1 MVTVPCPGWHKSWK
15 AFAAFTPSISYLC
28 QMERNTFADF
38 KFNRQILNAIEEAG
52 YTTPTPIQQKAI
64 PPILAGQDVMGV
76 AQTGTGKTAAF
87 VLPVLMKLNYAQG
100 SDARALILSPTREL
114 AMQIEEH
121 IRLFAT
127 YTDLRTVVIYGGLGP
142 KTQIAE
148 LEKGVDIIVATPGR
162 FLDLYLAG
170 HIVTKSLKVLVMDE
184 ADKMM
189 DMGFI
194 SKLHR
199 ILEVVPR
206 KRQNLLFSATM
217 SELVHKIS
225 GDFLA
230 FPTLVEV
237 TEQATPAQT
246 VTQALYY
253 VPNLKTK
260 INLLQHLLK
269 DDEALHRLIVF
280 CKTKTVADNVFN
292 FLERRYGK
300 ESVRVIH
307 ANKGQNTRINSIN
320 AFKEGSIRILVA
332 TDVAARG
339 LDVSNVSH
347 VVNFDVPIVIE
358 DYVHRI
364 GRTGRAT
371 QTGDAITFCNPA
383 EEYYIGKIEKLIR
396 QQIPVSDLPDD
407 VFIEKTGFEERQA
420 IAREIDAQKRKD
432 DPEYQGAFHEK
443 KAANQRGSKPP
454 RNNRNG
460 GYMGKPKQGK
470 RKK

>member
-1 MVTVPCPGWHKSWK
+1 
-15 AFAAFTPSISYLC
+15 
-28 QMERNTFADF
+28 MERNTFADF

-52 YTTPTPIQQKAI
+52 YTAPTPIQQKAI
-64 PPILAGQDVMGV
+64 PPILAGQDVMGI

-87 VLPVLMKLNYAQG
+87 VLPILMKLKYAQG
-100 SDARALILSPTREL
+100 HDPRALVLSPTREL
-114 AMQIEEH
+114 AMQIEEN
-121 IRLFAT
+121 IRLFAK
-127 YTDLRTVVIYGGLGP
+127 YTDLRTVVLYGGLGP

-148 LEKGVDIIVATPGR
+148 LEKGVDILVATPGR

-170 HIVTKSLKVLVMDE
+170 HIVTKSLNVLVMDE

-194 SKLHR
+194 GKLHR

-217 SELVHKIS
+217 GELVHKIA

-230 FPTLVEV
+230 FPTVVEV

-246 VTQALYY
+246 VMQTLYY

-269 DDEALHRLIVF
+269 DDETLHRLIVF
-280 CKTKTVADNVFN
+280 CKTKAVADSVFR
-292 FLERRYGK
+292 FLERRYG
-300 ESVRVIH
+300 SDNVRVIH

-320 AFKEGSIRILVA
+320 AFKEGAIRILVA

-347 VVNFDVPIVIE
+347 VINFDVPIVIE

-364 GRTGRAT
+364 GRTGRAF

-383 EEYYIGKIEKLIR
+383 EEYYIQKIERLIR
-396 QQIPVSDLPDD
+396 QQIPVADIPEG
-407 VFIEKTGFEERQA
+407 VFVEKTGFEERQA
-420 IAREIDAQKRKD
+420 IAREIDAQKRRD
-432 DPEYQGAFHEK
+432 NPEFKGAFHEK
-443 KAANQRGSKPP
+443 KASNQKTVTKRSGAKP
-454 RNNRNG
+454 
-460 GYMGKPKQGK
+460 QK
-470 RKK
+470 RKPLSGRKKQ

>member
-1 MVTVPCPGWHKSWK
+1 
-15 AFAAFTPSISYLC
+15 
-28 QMERNTFADF
+28 MERKTFADF
-38 KFNRQILNAIEEAG
+38 KFNKQILNAIEEAG
-52 YTTPTPIQQKAI
+52 YTDPTPIQQKAI

-87 VLPVLMKLNYAQG
+87 VLPVLMKLKYAQG
-100 SDARALILSPTREL
+100 SDPRALILSPTREL
-114 AMQIEEH
+114 AMQIEAH
-121 IRLFAT
+121 IQLFAK
-127 YTDLRTVVIYGGLGP
+127 YTDLRTVVLYGGLGP
-142 KTQIAE
+142 KTQIAQ
-148 LEKGVDIIVATPGR
+148 LEKGVDIVVATPGR

-170 HIVTKSLKVLVMDE
+170 HLITKSLNALVMDE

-194 SKLHR
+194 GKLHR

-217 SELVHKIS
+217 SDLVHKIA
-225 GDFLA
+225 GDFLE
-230 FPTLVEV
+230 FPTVVEV

-246 VTQALYY
+246 VSQTRYN

-269 DDEALHRLIVF
+269 DDEAVNRLIVF
-280 CKTKTVADNVFN
+280 CKTKAVADNVFH
-292 FLERRYGK
+292 FLERRYGT
-300 ESVRVIH
+300 ENVRVIH
-307 ANKGQNTRINSIN
+307 ANKGQNTRINAIN
-320 AFKEGSIRILVA
+320 AFKEGNVRILVA

-347 VVNFDVPIVIE
+347 VISFDVPIVIE

-364 GRTGRAT
+364 GRTGRAY

-383 EEYYIGKIEKLIR
+383 EEYYIHKIEQLIR
-396 QQIPVSDLPDD
+396 QQIPVSDIPEE

-432 DPEYQGAFHEK
+432 NPEFQGAFHEK
-443 KAANQRGSKPP
+443 KAANQRSANAQRKGGS
-454 RNNRNG
+454 
-460 GYMGKPKQGK
+460 GKHRSRQNK
-470 RKK
+470 RRR

>member
-1 MVTVPCPGWHKSWK
+1 
-15 AFAAFTPSISYLC
+15 
-28 QMERNTFADF
+28 MERKTFADF
-38 KFNRQILNAIEEAG
+38 KFNKQILSAIAEAG
-52 YTTPTPIQQKAI
+52 YTASTPIQEKAI

-87 VLPVLMKLNYAQG
+87 VLPLLMKLKYAQG
-100 SDARALILSPTREL
+100 DNPRALILSPTREL
-114 AMQIEEH
+114 AMQIEAH
-121 IRLFAT
+121 IQLFAK
-127 YTDLRTVVIYGGLGP
+127 YTDLRTVVLYGGLGP

-148 LEKGVDIIVATPGR
+148 LEKGVDIVVATPGR

-170 HIVTKSLKVLVMDE
+170 HLVTKSLHVLVMDE

-194 SKLHR
+194 GKLHR

-217 SELVHKIS
+217 GELVHKIA
-225 GDFLA
+225 GDFLE
-230 FPTLVEV
+230 FPTIVEV

-246 VTQALYY
+246 VSQTRYD

-269 DDEALHRLIVF
+269 DDEAVHRLIIF
-280 CKTKTVADNVFN
+280 CKTKAVADSVFH
-292 FLERRYGK
+292 FVERRYG
-300 ESVRVIH
+300 SDNVRVIH

-320 AFKEGSIRILVA
+320 AFKEGNVRILVA

-339 LDVSNVSH
+339 LDVTNVSH
-347 VVNFDVPIVIE
+347 VINFDVPIVIE

-364 GRTGRAT
+364 GRTGRAY

-383 EEYYIGKIEKLIR
+383 EEYYIHKIEKLIR
-396 QQIPVSDLPDD
+396 QQIPVSSIPDD

-420 IAREIDAQKRKD
+420 IAREIDAQKRKENPD
-432 DPEYQGAFHEK
+432 FQGAFHEK
-443 KAANQRGSKPP
+443 KAANRRERAKQSSK
-454 RNNRNG
+454 
-460 GYMGKPKQGK
+460 QHK
-470 RKK
+470 RRR